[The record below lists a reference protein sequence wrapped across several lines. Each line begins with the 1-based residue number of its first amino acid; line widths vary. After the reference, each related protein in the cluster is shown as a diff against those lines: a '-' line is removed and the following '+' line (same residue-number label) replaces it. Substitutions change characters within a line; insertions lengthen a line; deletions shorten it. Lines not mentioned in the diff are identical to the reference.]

1 MAIFLISHHGT
12 QKADIQSAIER
23 VFSRGDHHK
32 VSGMT
37 WFVSYDGTAEGLCD
51 HIGITKDKVSL
62 IGRTIVVAVS
72 GYYGVEPVDVWEW
85 LRVNWPG
92 GPHGE

>member
-1 MAIFLISHHGT
+1 MTVFVINHHGS
-12 QKADIQSAIER
+12 QKAELQAAVER
-23 VFSRGDHHK
+23 QFPDNHHK
-32 VSGMT
+32 VSSMT

-51 HIGITKDKVSL
+51 YLRITKDKESL
-62 IGRTIVVAVS
+62 IGRTLVVAVS

-92 GPHGE
+92 GPHGD